1 MTTTPVHQC
10 TAWDSP
16 KPSIARELR
25 MGVEKEKRL
34 LLVAQKA
41 GALEAKAMSEGNRD
55 RAYHFMRRMYRLL
68 RVVASMRNERES
80 SRG

>member
-1 MTTTPVHQC
+1 MRNQAAAC
-10 TAWDSP
+10 SP
-16 KPSIARELR
+16 TEHT
-25 MGVEKEKRL
+25 KEKRL

-68 RVVASMRNERES
+68 HVVASMRKQKEAT
-80 SRG
+80 RG

>member
-1 MTTTPVHQC
+1 MLNP
-10 TAWDSP
+10 A
-16 KPSIARELR
+16 ELLR
-25 MGVEKEKRL
+25 NGNGADQLQDPKEKRL

-68 RVVASMRNERES
+68 QVVASMRNEKEAAN
-80 SRG
+80 G

>member
-1 MTTTPVHQC
+1 MD
-10 TAWDSP
+10 AKSDS
-16 KPSIARELR
+16 
-25 MGVEKEKRL
+25 KEKRL

-68 RVVASMRNERES
+68 QVVASLREKEEAA
-80 SRG
+80 RG

>member
-1 MTTTPVHQC
+1 MD
-10 TAWDSP
+10 AKSDS
-16 KPSIARELR
+16 
-25 MGVEKEKRL
+25 KEKRL

-68 RVVASMRNERES
+68 QVVASIRSVKDQRDA
-80 SRG
+80 